1 MATDERPN
9 QEDFRTLTNRAGEG
23 PVVMLNLLAFESEGG
38 QERYREYTEAVQ
50 PMLETRGG
58 SAVYLGRGAELLI
71 GDDHDRWDAVL
82 LVRYPS
88 RAAFLDMIGSDE
100 YQAIQHL
107 RTDALT
113 RSVLLATD
121 PFDPRAGR

>member
-1 MATDERPN
+1 MATDESPN
-9 QEDFRTLTNRAGEG
+9 QEDFRTLANRSGEG
-23 PVVMLNLLAFESEGG
+23 PVVMLNLLAFEPEGG
-38 QERYREYTEAVQ
+38 RERYQQYTEAVQ
-50 PMLETRGG
+50 PMLEARGG
-58 SAVYLGRGAELLI
+58 SAVYLGQGAELLI

-88 RAAFLDMIGSDE
+88 RAAFLDMIGSAE
-100 YQAIQHL
+100 YQAVQHL
-107 RTDALT
+107 RTEALS